1 MNTDV
6 PEALKATNLQ
16 SAIAHTPWIDQI
28 PFPKLRNNLIIL
40 NPVINETDFVQA
52 LFQPS
57 SIKIRQLDMSHDPAA
72 WLVGKSFWEEWGFM
86 FY

>member
-1 MNTDV
+1 MNTDA
-6 PEALKATNLQ
+6 PEALKATDLQ
-16 SAIAHTPWIDQI
+16 LAVAHTLWIDHI

-40 NPVINETDFVQA
+40 NQVISESDFFHA
-52 LFQPS
+52 LLQPD
-57 SIKIRQLDMSHDPAA
+57 SIKLSRLDMSHDPAA